1 MINTKDIEVTIGP
14 STYKVSV
21 DYEQDGSIVAVVIAG
36 DIRDLLS
43 WANYNNVVDA
53 FNEAMEE

>member
-36 DIRDLLS
+36 DIRELPTRLM
-43 WANYNNVVDA
+43 WIFILQQNGQLPL
-53 FNEAMEE
+53 